1 MKSFSTFTL
10 TEGQKWIKAYRAEDS
25 GRGIKTDAIRGGIY
39 FFEKKSQAEL
49 WAGRHGK
56 VIERK
61 IRIDTASIQEVGEGE
76 VEGDGMDHDVVI
88 RKDPYGSGKIME
100 IIVFN
105 KRFIKPQLAVG
116 TYR

>member
-1 MKSFSTFTL
+1 MARKEMKTFNSYL
-10 TEGQKWIKAYRAEDS
+10 NEAQKWIKAYRAEDS

-76 VEGDGMDHDVVI
+76 VSGDGMDHDVII
-88 RKDPYGSGKIME
+88 RKDPRGSGKILE

-105 KRFIKPQLAVG
+105 KKFIK
-116 TYR
+116 

>member
-1 MKSFSTFTL
+1 MKTFNTFTL
-10 TEGQKWIKAYRAEDS
+10 TEEPKWIKAYRAEGS
-25 GRGIKTDAIRGGIY
+25 GRGIKTDALKDGIY

-76 VEGDGMDHDVVI
+76 VSGDGMDHDVII
-88 RKDPYGSGKIME
+88 RKDPRGSGKILE

-105 KRFIKPQLAVG
+105 KKFIK
-116 TYR
+116 

>member
-25 GRGIKTDAIRGGIY
+25 GRGRKTDAIRGGIY

-61 IRIDTASIQEVGEGE
+61 IRIDTASIQEVGEGQ
-76 VEGDGMDHDVVI
+76 VSGDGMDHDVVI
-88 RKDPYGSGKIME
+88 RKDPRGSGKILE

-105 KRFIKPQLAVG
+105 KRFIK
-116 TYR
+116 

>member
-1 MKSFSTFTL
+1 MKTFNSYL
-10 TEGQKWIKAYRAEDS
+10 NEAQKWMKAYRGELS
-25 GRGIKTDAIRGGIY
+25 GRGSTTDAIRGGIY
-39 FFEKKSQAEL
+39 FFAKKSEAEL
-49 WAGRHGK
+49 WAGKHGK

-76 VEGDGMDHDVVI
+76 VSGDGMDHDVVI

-105 KRFIKPQLAVG
+105 KRFIKPQLKVG
-116 TYR
+116 TYQ

>member
-1 MKSFSTFTL
+1 MKTFNTFTL
-10 TEGQKWIKAYRAEDS
+10 TEEPKWIKAYRAEGS
-25 GRGIKTDAIRGGIY
+25 GRGIKTDALKDGIY

-49 WAGRHGK
+49 WAGRNGK

-76 VEGDGMDHDVVI
+76 AVNRNHDVII
-88 RKDPYGSGKIME
+88 RKDPFGSGKILE

-105 KRFIKPQLAVG
+105 IKFIK
-116 TYR
+116 

>member
-10 TEGQKWIKAYRAEDS
+10 TEGQKWIKAYRAEGS
-25 GRGIKTDAIRGGIY
+25 GRGIMTDALRGGIY

-49 WAGRHGK
+49 WAGRNGK

-61 IRIDTASIQEVGEGE
+61 IRIDTASIQEVGEGDA
-76 VEGDGMDHDVVI
+76 VNRNYDVII
-88 RKDPYGSGKIME
+88 RKDPRGSGKILE

-105 KRFIKPQLAVG
+105 KKFIK
-116 TYR
+116 

>member
-10 TEGQKWIKAYRAEDS
+10 TEGQKWIKAYRAEGS
-25 GRGIKTDAIRGGIY
+25 GRVRMTDAIRGGIY
-39 FFEKKSQAEL
+39 FFDNKSSAER

-76 VEGDGMDHDVVI
+76 VSGDGMDHDVVI
-88 RKDPYGSGKIME
+88 RKDPDGSGKIME

-105 KRFIKPQLAVG
+105 KKFIKK
-116 TYR
+116 

>member
-25 GRGIKTDAIRGGIY
+25 GRCIKTDAIRGGIY

-61 IRIDTASIQEVGEGE
+61 IRIDTASIQEVGEGQ
-76 VEGDGMDHDVVI
+76 VSGDGMDHDVVI
-88 RKDPYGSGKIME
+88 RKDPRGSGKILE

-105 KRFIKPQLAVG
+105 IKFIK
-116 TYR
+116 

>member
-61 IRIDTASIQEVGEGE
+61 IRIDTASIQEVGEGQ
-76 VEGDGMDHDVVI
+76 VSGDGMDHDVII
-88 RKDPYGSGKIME
+88 RKDPRGSGKILE

-105 KRFIKPQLAVG
+105 RKFIK
-116 TYR
+116 

>member
-1 MKSFSTFTL
+1 MKTFNTFTL
-10 TEGQKWIKAYRAEDS
+10 TEERKWIKAYRAEGS
-25 GRGIKTDAIRGGIY
+25 GRGIKTDALKDGIY

-49 WAGRHGK
+49 WAGRNGK

-76 VEGDGMDHDVVI
+76 AVNRNHDVII
-88 RKDPYGSGKIME
+88 RKDPFGSGKILE

-105 KRFIKPQLAVG
+105 IKFIK
-116 TYR
+116 

>member
-1 MKSFSTFTL
+1 MKTFNTFTL
-10 TEGQKWIKAYRAEDS
+10 TEEPKWIKAYRAEGS
-25 GRGIKTDAIRGGIY
+25 GRGIKTDALKDGIY

-49 WAGRHGK
+49 WAGRNGK

-76 VEGDGMDHDVVI
+76 AVNRNHDVII
-88 RKDPYGSGKIME
+88 RKDPFGSGKILE

-105 KRFIKPQLAVG
+105 RKFIK
-116 TYR
+116 

>member
-25 GRGIKTDAIRGGIY
+25 GRGRKTDAIRGGIY

-61 IRIDTASIQEVGEGE
+61 IRIDTASIQEVGEGQ
-76 VEGDGMDHDVVI
+76 VSGDGMDHDVII
-88 RKDPYGSGKIME
+88 RKDPRGSGKILE

-105 KRFIKPQLAVG
+105 KKFIK
-116 TYR
+116 

>member
-61 IRIDTASIQEVGEGE
+61 IRIDTASIQEVGEGQ
-76 VEGDGMDHDVVI
+76 VSGDGMDHDVII
-88 RKDPYGSGKIME
+88 RKDPRGSGKILE

-105 KRFIKPQLAVG
+105 KKFIK
-116 TYR
+116 